1 MPYLDKHTHLIRI
14 NKDYAICP
22 KEIEQK
28 TILFDE
34 DISKIL
40 SVISE
45 KD

>member
-1 MPYLDKHTHLIRI
+1 MAYLDERTHLIRI

-34 DISKIL
+34 DMPKIL
-40 SVISE
+40 SAISE